1 MTPLSGWGRYPKL
14 DCLLETVRDEA
25 EARCAVLAGAS
36 LIARGNGRAYGDAA
50 LNPKRTVSL
59 LRADRIRHFDPATG
73 VICCEAGMMLADLL
87 AFALPRGYFP
97 PAIPG
102 TKFVTVG
109 GMIAADV
116 HGKNHHHDGT
126 FSRHVLS
133 LLLLL
138 ADGSTRTCSA
148 DENADLYAATCG
160 GMGLTGIVLEATF
173 RLMPVETGY
182 IRQETLLARN
192 LDEALALNE
201 ASSAWRY
208 SVAWIDCLAQG
219 ERLGRAIVYRGEHAR
234 QDEVAQVPREIVAR
248 RARKIPVDFPTAAMN
263 RWTIRGFNALY
274 YRRATVGTAIVDYDR
289 YFFPLD
295 ALLEWNRIYGSAGFV
310 QYQCVIP
317 GEASAPALKLLL
329 ERISA
334 AGSGSFLAVL
344 KLLGPAGRGMLSFP
358 REGSTLALDF
368 PASSANFSLL
378 TQLDDIVADH
388 GGRLYLAKD
397 ARSGAR
403 MLAAGYPRLDAF
415 RAVRRSVDPAGKFSS
430 LLSQRLGL

>member
-1 MTPLSGWGRYPKL
+1 
-14 DCLLETVRDEA
+14 
-25 EARCAVLAGAS
+25 
-36 LIARGNGRAYGDAA
+36 
-50 LNPKRTVSL
+50 
-59 LRADRIRHFDPATG
+59 
-73 VICCEAGMMLADLL
+73 
-87 AFALPRGYFP
+87 
-97 PAIPG
+97 
-102 TKFVTVG
+102 
-109 GMIAADV
+109 MIAADV